1 MKIVYMGTPEFAV
14 GPLEALLDAGHEIL
28 AVVTQPD
35 RPKGRSAK
43 LQPSP
48 VKICAQAHGIPVLQP
63 KRIKAPEAVEALRRL
78 QADVFVAAAFGQIL
92 SQEIL
97 DLPRFGCLC
106 IHASLLPAYRGA
118 APIQW
123 AILNGETQSG
133 ITVIRMDAGIDTGD
147 MLAKAVVPI
156 GEGETDES
164 LSRKL
169 METGSRLIVETL
181 PALESGQLKPEK
193 QNDADSSYAK
203 MLTKEMGRIDW
214 TRSAAGI
221 ERQVRGLHSWPG
233 AYCGYGGK
241 QLKILAARAAED
253 VDSSLPKVPGTILSV
268 TSDSV
273 WAAAGQGA
281 LQILEVQLEGRK
293 KMAVRDFLHGCPM
306 KKGERLE

>member
-1 MKIVYMGTPEFAV
+1 
-14 GPLEALLDAGHEIL
+14 
-28 AVVTQPD
+28 
-35 RPKGRSAK
+35 
-43 LQPSP
+43 
-48 VKICAQAHGIPVLQP
+48 
-63 KRIKAPEAVEALRRL
+63 
-78 QADVFVAAAFGQIL
+78 
-92 SQEIL
+92 
-97 DLPRFGCLC
+97 
-106 IHASLLPAYRGA
+106 
-118 APIQW
+118 
-123 AILNGETQSG
+123 
-133 ITVIRMDAGIDTGD
+133 
-147 MLAKAVVPI
+147 
-156 GEGETDES
+156 
-164 LSRKL
+164 

>member
-14 GPLEALLDAGHEIL
+14 GPLEALLGAGHEIL

-48 VKICAQAHGIPVLQP
+48 VKICALAHGIPVLQP
-63 KRIKAPEAVEALRRL
+63 KRIKAPEAVEELRRL

-233 AYCGYGGK
+233 AYCSYGGK